1 MIKLKFQRKSVT
13 IFVIKLLTIKIIK
26 MKKFFSLFLLIAFF
40 ALNAQETANRFFYEL
55 TFKPKK
61 DSARIDKVM
70 TVLDIT
76 KDKSIYQDYSGVAQD
91 SLTVATVQK
100 METSGTFTDITK
112 MIKMPKFA
120 YKVKKAY
127 PKMKQTYID
136 KISKKTFGYEDEL
149 KFEWQTTTEKI
160 KIGEYNTQKATTEYG
175 GRKWTAWFA
184 ADVPFQDGPY
194 RFYGLPGLIV
204 KIEDE
209 GKNYSWE
216 LKGNKKVPNYEEVSQ
231 SEKMLAKYGMNS
243 DVNIITKEKFD
254 KSMAN
259 YKADPLA
266 EARSYMTPENMSR
279 KMPGTEMT
287 MGEFFKNQE
296 KFALD
301 FFNQNNNP
309 IEIQKATI
317 KAKK

>member
-1 MIKLKFQRKSVT
+1 
-13 IFVIKLLTIKIIK
+13 
-26 MKKFFSLFLLIAFF
+26 MKKFLTLFLFTAFV

-61 DSARIDKVM
+61 DSARMDKVM
-70 TVLDIT
+70 TVLDVI

-91 SLTVATVQK
+91 SIIVAAVQK
-100 METSGTFTDITK
+100 METSGIFIDIAK
-112 MIKMPKFA
+112 LIKMPKFA
-120 YKVKKAY
+120 YKVKKTY
-127 PKMKQTYID
+127 PTMNQTFID
-136 KISKKTFGYEDEL
+136 KISNKTFGYEDVI
-149 KFEWQTTTEKI
+149 KFDWKITTEKM

-184 ADVPFQDGPY
+184 SEIPLQDGPY

-231 SEKMLAKYGMNS
+231 AEKMLAKYGMNS
-243 DVNIITKEKFD
+243 EVNIIPREKFD

-266 EARSYMTPENMSR
+266 EARPYMTPENMSK
-279 KMPGTEMT
+279 KMPGTEIT

-309 IEIQKATI
+309 IEVQQPAT
-317 KAKK
+317 KGKKK

>member
-1 MIKLKFQRKSVT
+1 
-13 IFVIKLLTIKIIK
+13 
-26 MKKFFSLFLLIAFF
+26 MKKSLTLFLVTAFV

-61 DSARIDKVM
+61 DSTRLDKVM
-70 TVLDIT
+70 TVLDAL

-91 SLTVATVQK
+91 SIIVAAVQK
-100 METSGTFTDITK
+100 METSGIFIDVAK
-112 MIKMPKFA
+112 LIKMPKFA
-120 YKVKKAY
+120 YKVKKGY
-127 PKMKQTYID
+127 PTMNQTFID
-136 KISKKTFGYEDEL
+136 KISNKTFGYEDVL
-149 KFEWQTTTEKI
+149 KFDWKTTTEKA

-175 GRKWTAWFA
+175 GRKWTAWFTS
-184 ADVPFQDGPY
+184 DIPLQDGPY

-216 LKGNKKVPNYEEVSQ
+216 LKGNTKVPNYEEVSQ
-231 SEKMLAKYGMNS
+231 AEKMLAKYGVNS
-243 DVNIITKEKFD
+243 EVNIITKEKFD

-266 EARSYMTPENMSR
+266 EARPYMTPENMSK

-309 IEIQKATI
+309 IEVQQPAI
-317 KAKK
+317 KGKKK

>member
-1 MIKLKFQRKSVT
+1 MLNYVT
-13 IFVIKLLTIKIIK
+13 TLQLLVLTLKIIK
-26 MKKFFSLFLLIAFF
+26 MKKFFALFLLTSFV

-55 TFKPKK
+55 SFKPKK

-70 TVLDIT
+70 TVLDVT
-76 KDKSIYQDYSGVAQD
+76 KDKSIYQDYSSVAQD
-91 SLTVATVQK
+91 SLIVATVKK
-100 METSGTFTDITK
+100 METSGTFIDITK

-120 YKVKKAY
+120 YKVKKTY
-127 PKMKQTYID
+127 PTMKQTYID
-136 KISKKTFGYEDEL
+136 KISNKTFGYEDDL
-149 KFEWQTTTEKI
+149 KMEWKTTTEKA
-160 KIGEYNTQKATTEYG
+160 KIGEYNAQKATTEYG
-175 GRKWTAWFA
+175 GRKWTAWFTS
-184 ADVPFQDGPY
+184 DVPLQDGPY
-194 RFYGLPGLIV
+194 RFHGLPGLIV

-231 SEKMLAKYGMNS
+231 AEKMLAKYGMNS

-266 EARSYMTPENMSR
+266 EARPYMTPENMSR
-279 KMPGTEMT
+279 KMPGTDMT

-309 IEIQKATI
+309 IEVQQAAT
-317 KAKK
+317 KGKKK